1 MSNWLDYLN
10 KYQDVNTYINDTRQA
25 GIDTGNVYNTTYG
38 VPTTGWEQEWLNKTN
53 QRLGT
58 NYTDAG
64 QFSKE
69 QLAQTH
75 YDNWGTGEGRTWE
88 GQGITEGQAGNA
100 KDDYFD
106 LNKFEG
112 LLGKLEAS
120 KGRQQRQKSL
130 EGRRDTFA
138 TGLGSMMTNF

>member
-10 KYQDVNTYINDTRQA
+10 KYQDVNTYIDDARQA
-25 GIDTGNVYNTTYG
+25 GLDTGTNYTKTYG
-38 VPTTGWEQEWLNKTN
+38 RNTKGWEQDWINRTN

-64 QFSKE
+64 QFSRE
-69 QLAQTH
+69 ELAETH
-75 YDNWGTGEGRTWE
+75 YDNWGKNEGRTWD

-106 LNKFEG
+106 IDKFQG
-112 LLGKLEAS
+112 LLGKLEES
-120 KGRQQRQKSL
+120 KGRQQRQKSV
-130 EGRRDTFA
+130 EGRRDIFA
-138 TGLGSMMTNF
+138 TGLGGMMNNF